1 MYIEFKEGEKF
12 AGQYADISDNHEAF
26 QDAGYV
32 LTENDLVVD
41 IDDLEK
47 ESIQK
52 MISLFNIKTQIVW
65 TERGCH
71 LYFKKPNAFRG
82 ATRVCPLGFE
92 VEYKHIKNTKQ
103 ITIKR
108 NGILRTIENEGV
120 REDLPKF
127 LFSNK
132 KLESLLGMDDGDG
145 RNDALFNHRM
155 KIHDIKEW
163 HSVLRFINN
172 NVFAT
177 PLPEEEFQTI
187 VRDVKINA
195 GKDDEPAVADF
206 IMSRYKVVKYLG
218 NVYFRQKEEY
228 ISDE

>member
-12 AGQYADISDNHEAF
+12 AGQYADVSDDHEAF
-26 QDAGYV
+26 QDAGYI

-71 LYFKKPNAFRG
+71 LYFKKPQGFRG

-92 VEYKHIKNTKQ
+92 VEYKHIKNTKHV
-103 ITIKR
+103 TIKR
-108 NGILRTIENEGV
+108 NGKLREIENEGV
-120 REDLPKF
+120 REDLPSV
-127 LFSNK
+127 LFTHK
-132 KLESLLGMDDGDG
+132 KLDSLLGFEEGDG
-145 RNDALFNHRM
+145 RNKALFNHRM

-163 HSVLRFINN
+163 PSILRFINN

-177 PLPEEEFQTI
+177 AL
-187 VRDVKINA
+187 D
-195 GKDDEPAVADF
+195 
-206 IMSRYKVVKYLG
+206 
-218 NVYFRQKEEY
+218 
-228 ISDE
+228 